1 MTLIII
7 LIAIAVEQFAGVAAE
22 LRQLTWFENYT
33 HWLENKI
40 GHQNIWN
47 GAFGVIITLAG
58 PLLVL
63 VLMLTLMDSVS
74 LLFSFLL
81 SLIILIYSFGH
92 NCLNNELDEYTSAL
106 EEEDT
111 VEINRLES
119 ELFQSGDE
127 DDGEQQ
133 FIETVFVKTNE
144 RLFGVVLWFLLLGP
158 LGALLYRLTI
168 KLRDQQTDIH
178 GSYADSARDLCNI
191 LNWLPARLLALG
203 NALSGNLVD
212 AIDAWRESEHES
224 LLVNEEVIK
233 SSGLGA
239 LQYRPGISAIDDS
252 ITNERLYWM
261 QALQGLLNRTLFIW
275 LTIVGV
281 ISIAGWIG

>member
-7 LIAIAVEQFAGVAAE
+7 LLAIAVEQFVGVTAE

-40 GHQNIWN
+40 GHQKIWN
-47 GAFGVIITLAG
+47 GAFGVIITLAI

-63 VLMLTLMDSVS
+63 VLVFALLNSFS
-74 LLFSFLL
+74 LLFSFLI
-81 SLIILIYSFGH
+81 SLLILIYSLGH
-92 NCLNNELDEYTSAL
+92 HCLNNELDEYTSAL
-106 EEEDT
+106 EDDDAAR
-111 VEINRLES
+111 INQLES
-119 ELFQSGDE
+119 ELLQSDDE
-127 DDGEQQ
+127 DGGEQG
-133 FIETVFVKTNE
+133 FIETVFVNTNE
-144 RLFGVVLWFLLLGP
+144 RLFGVLLWFLLLGP
-158 LGALLYRLTI
+158 MGALLYRLTI

-212 AIDAWRESEHES
+212 AVEAWRDSEHES
-224 LLVNEEVIK
+224 LQVNEEVIK
-233 SSGLGA
+233 TSGLGA
-239 LQYRPGISAIDDS
+239 LQYRPGISSIDES

-275 LTIVGV
+275 LTIVGLV
-281 ISIAGWIG
+281 SIAGWIG

>member
-7 LIAIAVEQFAGVAAE
+7 LIAIVVEQFIGVTAE
-22 LRQLTWFENYT
+22 LRQLTWFVNYT

-40 GHQNIWN
+40 GHQKVWN
-47 GAFGVIITLAG
+47 GAFGIIITLSG
-58 PLLVL
+58 PLIILVL
-63 VLMLTLMDSVS
+63 IIYLLGS
-74 LLFSFLL
+74 LSILFA
-81 SLIILIYSFGH
+81 SLISLVILIYSLGH

-106 EEEDT
+106 EEGNAAK
-111 VEINRLES
+111 INQLEA
-119 ELFQSGDE
+119 ELFQSGNDE
-127 DDGEQQ
+127 DGEQQ
-133 FIETVFVKTNE
+133 FIESVFVKTNE
-144 RLFGVVLWFLLLGP
+144 RLFGVLFWFLLLGP
-158 LGALLYRLTI
+158 MGAMMYRLAI
-168 KLRDQQTDIH
+168 QLRDQQADIH

-212 AIDAWRESEHES
+212 ALDAWRESEHES
-224 LLVNEEVIK
+224 LLVNEEVLK
-233 SSGLGA
+233 ASGLGA

-275 LTIVGV
+275 LTIVGLV
-281 ISIAGWIG
+281 SIAGWLG

>member
-7 LIAIAVEQFAGVAAE
+7 LIAIAVEQFIGVTAE

-40 GHQNIWN
+40 GPQKIWN
-47 GAFGVIITLAG
+47 GASGVIITLAG
-58 PLLVL
+58 PLLVV
-63 VLMLTLMDSVS
+63 VLFLFLLDSIS
-74 LLFSFLL
+74 LIFTFLL
-81 SLIILIYSFGH
+81 SLIILIYSFDN
-92 NCLNNELDEYTSAL
+92 NCLNNELDEYTRAL
-106 EEEDT
+106 EEDD
-111 VEINRLES
+111 VGKINQFEA
-119 ELFQSGDE
+119 ELFQS
-127 DDGEQQ
+127 DDDDAGEQQ

-144 RLFGVVLWFLLLGP
+144 RLFGVMLWFLLLGP
-158 LGALLYRLTI
+158 IGALLYRLAI
-168 KLRDQQTDIH
+168 QLRNQQSGIH
-178 GSYADSARDLCNI
+178 GSYADSTRDLCNI

-224 LLVNEEVIK
+224 LQVNEEVIK
-233 SSGLGA
+233 TSGLGA
-239 LQYRPGISAIDDS
+239 LQYRPGISSIDDTIS
-252 ITNERLYWM
+252 NERLYWM

-275 LTIVGV
+275 LTIVGL